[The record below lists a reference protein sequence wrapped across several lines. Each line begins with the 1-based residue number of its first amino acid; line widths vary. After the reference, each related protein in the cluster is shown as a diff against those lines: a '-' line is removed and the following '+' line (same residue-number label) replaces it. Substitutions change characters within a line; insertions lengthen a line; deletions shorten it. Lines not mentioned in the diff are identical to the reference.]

1 MKNRTFIPAFI
12 INSNNSTYGTETV
25 LDEFLGK
32 EEFLVN
38 IVPPVIDE
46 NNVISLPKTIQ
57 HIIRKVMVTDIDC
70 VLICQ
75 DDHRFTDSYSKN
87 NLFECIS
94 QAKELGADILCGG
107 LGIFR
112 SALRVS
118 KHIFWVED
126 FAGLPF
132 TIIFRSFFEPIL
144 TSDYEIFPFSNGKFF
159 IYPFISL
166 KKEPVRDNASPIN
179 TEISRTENE
188 RGWASAQVEI
198 LDNIS
203 AFYKEFSGQKQGDF
217 NEDEFDDVAIPTYII
232 NLPERPERLDHIKK
246 QFVGKDEFNVQIIE
260 ACRNPIGA
268 VGLWESIR
276 KIVKIAMD
284 NEDDVIIICEDD
296 HQFTADYSKSL
307 LLKNILEANEQHTE
321 MISGGICEFHKA
333 LPVTANRAWV
343 STSFCTQFIILYKPV
358 FNKILDTPYDD
369 TVTADAMLSTIVS
382 NKMVFFPFISA
393 QKPFGYSDVT
403 KGNHENIEL
412 FARSFYR
419 ENTRLKRIYEARA
432 TYSSLQMY

>member
-1 MKNRTFIPAFI
+1 MTNQTFISAFI
-12 INSNNSTYGTETV
+12 INNNSTYGTETV
-25 LDEFLGK
+25 LKEFSGK

-38 IVPPVIDE
+38 IIAPVIDE
-46 NNVISLPKTIQ
+46 DNVISLPKTIQ
-57 HIIRKVMVTDIDC
+57 HIIRKVIVTDTDC

-87 NLFECIS
+87 NLIECIS

-107 LGIFR
+107 LGVFR

-118 KHIFWVED
+118 KNIFWVED

-132 TIIFRSFFEPIL
+132 TIIFRSFFESIL
-144 TSDYEIFPFSNGKFF
+144 TSHSKIFPFTNGKFF
-159 IYPFISL
+159 IYPFVSINKLLVYDTAKPANTKIS
-166 KKEPVRDNASPIN
+166 S
-179 TEISRTENE
+179 TENVS
-188 RGWASAQVEI
+188 GWASAQVEI
-198 LDNIS
+198 LDSIS
-203 AFYKEFSGQKQGDF
+203 AFYQEFSGQKQKDF
-217 NEDEFDDVAIPTYII
+217 DEEFFNDVAIPTYII
-232 NLPERPERLDHIKK
+232 NLPERTERLAHIKK
-246 QFVGKDEFNVQIIE
+246 QFAGKDEFKVQIVE
-260 ACRNPIGA
+260 ACKNPIGA

-284 NEDDVIIICEDD
+284 NEDDIIIICEDD

-307 LLKNILEANEQHTE
+307 LLKNIIEAHEQHTE

-333 LPVTANRAWV
+333 LPVATNRAWV

-358 FNKILDTPYDD
+358 FQKILDAPYDD
-369 TVTADAMLSTIVS
+369 TVTADAMLSIIVS
-382 NKMVFFPFISA
+382 NKMVFFPFISG

-412 FARSFYR
+412 FAKSFYR
-419 ENTRLKRIYEARA
+419 ENTRLKRIYEAKA
-432 TYSSLQMY
+432 AYSSLQMS